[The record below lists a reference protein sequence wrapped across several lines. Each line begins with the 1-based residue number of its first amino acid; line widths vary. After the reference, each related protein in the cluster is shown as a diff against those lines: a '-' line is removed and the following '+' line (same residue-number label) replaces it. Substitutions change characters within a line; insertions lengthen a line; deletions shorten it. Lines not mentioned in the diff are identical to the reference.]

1 MNEQANFNGQNFE
14 TRTAQFIDARHH
26 QPVLEW
32 NYAAKGWFR
41 RRETS
46 VVYGPSN
53 AGKTAFVGHL
63 GQCIISNESFF
74 GARVTQGIVVHV
86 AAEAPES
93 VLDRMQAY
101 AIHDDAYPPYFVYD
115 RPVDLSCKESI
126 DEFQRDLTQIMNDRG
141 QEIVLIIFDTL
152 SRCINAA
159 DENSSTEM
167 TTIVRN
173 VETLACKISA
183 HVMMIHHTGKDVERG
198 GRGSSAIRGAV
209 DTEICLKPDDAGV
222 VALFQD
228 KQRTMKKG
236 KSVCFGLETHV
247 LGLDEDGEEKT
258 TVRAV
263 EREIDTTFAKPT
275 GKVRKGLD
283 RVTAVLTALHIRR
296 LNSGTKA
303 SFQTGEILASVPPEV
318 IDAVKPEHRTRVI
331 SRVLEDLAK
340 HEVPIVIPNGRGS
353 WTFAPTAES
362 QQEVMFKTD

>member
-1 MNEQANFNGQNFE
+1 MSEQANLNQQNPE
-14 TRTAQFIDARHH
+14 TPGARFIDARDHD
-26 QPVLEW
+26 PVLAW

-63 GQCIISNESFF
+63 GQCIVSNRPFF

-86 AAEAPES
+86 AAESPAS
-93 VLDRMQAY
+93 VLDRMQSH
-101 AIHDDAYPPYFVYD
+101 AIHDDTYPPYLVYD
-115 RPVDLSCKESI
+115 LPVDLSCAKSLN
-126 DEFQRDLTQIMNDRG
+126 EFRRDLTQIMNDHG
-141 QEIVLIIFDTL
+141 QEIVLVIFDTL
-152 SRCINAA
+152 SRCINGV

-167 TTIVRN
+167 TAVVHN
-173 VETLACKISA
+173 AEALARGISA

-209 DTEICLKPDDAGV
+209 DTEICLKPGDAGA

-263 EREIDTTFAKPT
+263 ERENDTTNAKKPT
-275 GKVRKGLD
+275 SKVRKGMD
-283 RVTAVLTALHIRR
+283 RTTAVLTALHIRR
-296 LNSGTKA
+296 ITGGNNA
-303 SFQTGEILASVPPEV
+303 SFQTNDILASIPPDV
-318 IDAVKPEHRTRVI
+318 IETVKPEHRARVI
-331 SRVLEDLAK
+331 SRELENLSK
-340 HEVPIVIPNGRGS
+340 QEVPLVESTGRGS
-353 WTFAPTAES
+353 WTFAPTVES
-362 QQEVMFKTD
+362 QQEVLFNN